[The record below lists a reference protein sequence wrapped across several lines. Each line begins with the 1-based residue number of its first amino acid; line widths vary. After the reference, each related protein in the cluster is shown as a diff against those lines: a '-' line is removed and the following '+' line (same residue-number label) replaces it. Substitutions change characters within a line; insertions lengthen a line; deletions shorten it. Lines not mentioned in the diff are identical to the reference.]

1 MSRVLALLAAMVA
14 AVVVG
19 CGGSAAPQRQLD
31 EPGATF
37 SAETVSEPIVDLDAQ
52 LGLNAGKKQ
61 QTIARL
67 FGGDADAWAA
77 FDPKTIVEAHRYYYD
92 LAAWVG
98 LSDQIPTRHWPA
110 GSGSAQS
117 DSLHDWDNYSED
129 HTTTANQLCELLSA
143 HGAECSV
150 VGYRGG
156 NDFHSAANG
165 FKDALPWL
173 AGRLGTPGVPQ
184 IPLPGA

>member
-1 MSRVLALLAAMVA
+1 MR
-14 AVVVG
+14 
-19 CGGSAAPQRQLD
+19 PR
-31 EPGATF
+31 
-37 SAETVSEPIVDLDAQ
+37 
-52 LGLNAGKKQ
+52 
-61 QTIARL
+61 TIARL

-77 FDPKTIVEAHRYYYD
+77 FDPKTIVERQRYYYD
-92 LAAWVG
+92 LAGWIGVSAK
-98 LSDQIPTRHWPA
+98 IPTRHWPA

-117 DSLHDWDNYSED
+117 ESLQDWDNYSED
-129 HTTTANQLCELLSA
+129 HTKTATQLCELLSA

-156 NDFHSAANG
+156 HDFPSAANG

-173 AGRLGTPGVPQ
+173 AGRIGTPGVPQ